1 MKYLSHLDLARAMD
15 RAVRRAKLPVA
26 YSEGFHPHA
35 QISFGPPLPL
45 GVEGLRELCCLDL
58 ARLAPPAEMTRAL
71 SRQLPAG
78 LDLVSLAITDRG
90 RRSPLADLEAAGWEI
105 ELAESGEVL
114 RSAVES
120 LLAAEELAVTR
131 QTKSKIAAV
140 NIRPGLRELALH
152 QEDKTLLVAELS
164 LRPETLVK
172 PEEILQLLAERA
184 GVESLTVRRQV
195 RTYLR

>member
-1 MKYLSHLDLARAMD
+1 
-15 RAVRRAKLPVA
+15 VA

-35 QISFGPPLPL
+35 QISFGPPLPV
-45 GVEGLRELCCLDL
+45 GAEGLRELCCVDL
-58 ARLAPPAEMTRAL
+58 ARVAPPAEMTRAL

-105 ELAESGEVL
+105 ELAESGPTL
-114 RSAVES
+114 RAAVES
-120 LLAAEELAVTR
+120 LWAAAELPVAR
-131 QTKSKIAAV
+131 QTKRFQTTV
-140 NIRPGLRELALH
+140 DIRPGLRELALH
-152 QEDKTLLVAELS
+152 QEAKTLLVMELS